1 MSTAPHSGI
10 VISALAW
17 QQESTSLMVIL
28 YGVILPVHAFFFQ
41 VLQFLIEFKN
51 IFRNICWIW
60 TQIWHSNT
68 GSWKPNILLI
78 SCSHFNSITHN
89 ELKKFTSVI
98 SHYLNNNCTK
108 SVSKQTIKSGWEL
121 KVKKTVRA
129 EIFIQKTKKKPTFYI
144 IPYVSRLTCSDIWF
158 VLLVWKRVPSIMTDR
173 RTVSGGIP
181 CSWL

>member
-1 MSTAPHSGI
+1 MELFFLSMYFFSKYCSFLLNLKI
-10 VISALAW
+10 YSEISVGYELKFDIRTLAAENQTSYWFPAL
-17 QQESTSLMVIL
+17 IL
-28 YGVILPVHAFFFQ
+28 
-41 VLQFLIEFKN
+41 
-51 IFRNICWIW
+51 
-60 TQIWHSNT
+60 
-68 GSWKPNILLI
+68 
-78 SCSHFNSITHN
+78 THN

-121 KVKKTVRA
+121 KLKKTVRA

>member
-1 MSTAPHSGI
+1 
-10 VISALAW
+10 
-17 QQESTSLMVIL
+17 MVIL

-129 EIFIQKTKKKPTFYI
+129 EIFIQKTKKKTNLLHH
-144 IPYVSRLTCSDIWF
+144 SLRLTTHMF
-158 VLLVWKRVPSIMTDR
+158 RHLVCVTGLEACALNHDR
-173 RTVSGGIP
+173 SPNCKWRNSMLVVVMCVS
-181 CSWL
+181 